1 MRLNKNVITTLTLG
15 AVLGFTASF
24 SLDLIADSHQDSPI
38 LPLKELQKFS
48 EVYGRIKQDYV
59 EKVDDK
65 ELITDAI
72 RGMLTG
78 LDPHSAY
85 LDADEFKELQ
95 VGTSGEFGGLGI
107 EVGIEDGFVKV
118 IAPIDDTPAQKAG
131 LEAGDL
137 IIRLDEKPV
146 KGMTLM
152 DAVKVMRGKP
162 KSPIELTIV
171 REGKDKPFKVTIIRD
186 IIKVKSVKYR
196 LLEPGYAYLRV
207 SSFQSRTTRSVL
219 DAIKALKEDNKKAH
233 NMPLKGLVL
242 DLRNNPGGVLHAA
255 VGVSDAFLNDGK
267 IVYTDGRV
275 DDSKMKYFAKEGDVL
290 DNAPLVVLVNQGSAS
305 ASEIV
310 SGALQDHKRALIVGR
325 KTFGKGSV
333 QTVLPLDETTAVK
346 LTTARYF
353 TPNGRSIQA
362 EGIVPDIEIEP
373 LTVSKNGDDD
383 NFGDISEANLQGH
396 LDNPNNKGDDKEK
409 TQDKDKD
416 EVKDNKQVKEEE
428 KTDDNADNAS
438 DKKKKKQK
446 LAEEDYELYEALN
459 VLKSMSLIQSRIGKK

>member
-1 MRLNKNVITTLTLG
+1 MPRLNHLIPTLALG
-15 AVLGFTASF
+15 TVLGLTAGISVDV
-24 SLDLIADSHQDSPI
+24 LAERDSPV

-65 ELITDAI
+65 ELINDAI

-85 LDADEFKELQ
+85 LDEEEFKELQ

-107 EVGIEDGFVKV
+107 EVGMEDGFVKV
-118 IAPIDDTPAQKAG
+118 ISPIDDTPAKKAG

-137 IIRLDEKPV
+137 IIRLDDKPV

-152 DAVKVMRGKP
+152 DAVKIMRGKP
-162 KSPIELTIV
+162 GTAIELTVV
-171 REGKDKPFKVTIIRD
+171 REGKDKPFKVKIKRA
-186 IIKVKSVKYR
+186 IIKVKSVKSR
-196 LLEPGYAYLRV
+196 MLEPGYAYLRIT
-207 SSFQSRTTRSVL
+207 SFQSRTTSAVL
-219 DAIKALKEDNKKAH
+219 DAVEKLQTESDEK
-233 NMPLKGLVL
+233 LKGIVL

-275 DDSKMKYFAKEGDVL
+275 EDSKMEYFAQAGDVL
-290 DNAPLVVLVNQGSAS
+290 EGAPLVVLVNQGSAS

-310 SGALQDHKRALIVGR
+310 SGALQDHKRALIVGS

-346 LTTARYF
+346 MTTARYF
-353 TPNGRSIQA
+353 TPKGRSIQA
-362 EGIVPDIEIEP
+362 DGIVPDIMVEP
-373 LTVSKNGDDD
+373 LVVSNDDD
-383 NFGDISEANLQGH
+383 NDLGNISEANLQGH
-396 LDNPNNKGDDKEK
+396 LSNPDKEK
-409 TQDKDKD
+409 NGENEEQEKAT
-416 EVKDNKQVKEEE
+416 EEE
-428 KTDDNADNAS
+428 QDDSEVDDNDEKKENA
-438 DKKKKKQK
+438 KK
-446 LAEEDYELYEALN
+446 LAQEDYELYEALN
-459 VLKSMSLIQSRIGKK
+459 VLKSMSLIQSRFEEKAK